1 MKILRVLNGD
11 KIIPAIEKNGKYY
24 TLESVIKD
32 FHTFYLNDEILGMI
46 NNLQTKDLQEILID
60 QNCIMEPIGGVK
72 KLVCIGL
79 NSLKHIEE
87 MKLET
92 PEDPTFFMKATSSIT
107 GPYSDIIYQNN
118 MRKVDWEAELAVVIG
133 KKGKNIKKEN
143 AYEYILGYTC
153 LNDVSDRYWQFE
165 KSGGQFTKGKSFD
178 TFAPLGPYIVT
189 KDEITNPHDLKVKLK
204 VNGLVRQDFN
214 TDDYLFKID
223 EIISYLSE
231 LFTLEIGDI
240 ISMGTGNGVAKFW
253 NESYLVPGDNVVLE
267 IEKIGFQS
275 SNVKME
281 A

>member
-32 FHTFYLNDEILGMI
+32 FHTFYLNDEMLGMI
-46 NNLQTKDLQEILID
+46 NNLQTKDLQEILVE

-189 KDEITNPHDLKVKLK
+189 KDEIANPHDLKVKLK

-231 LFTLEIGDI
+231 LFTLEIGDV